1 MVNRRVASTRRTV
14 RQKACGVLIATSI
27 VVASLPG
34 KGVAAESSPKSAD
47 QRVAAATR
55 CTRVGQ
61 TRLISGRT
69 QVCKRSG
76 RRNVWVTKQGPLTT
90 TTTAVATT
98 PSRPLGRSAID
109 RPGANTAD
117 IKFIYVTFKDGPDSN
132 RDSNGQIAAMASE
145 VNRYFRSQFPGK
157 QLRYDTFNGQI
168 DVQHVRLPMTNKD
181 YNDIWLNYAGG
192 YPTIDNVMSDMMRD
206 AGFSWTSGFL
216 TGNYDDQYA
225 TGQWHTNDRG
235 YVLIFEGS
243 RGPKQHN
250 GEWQNLVCKHWDHE
264 YSGIVMRYLRDLNGD
279 VCPNTLDT
287 TWPLAQNGLYK
298 WWGFDV
304 AKGIITLLTLMPGCD
319 RVTKAELARPGNERI
334 NEGVP
339 DTDMA
344 SMAARYGGA
353 IGSKSIAK
361 LDSARNRYFKIDN
374 GPHVGDRCYDIQYSP
389 IWEDVRG

>member
-1 MVNRRVASTRRTV
+1 VVALV
-14 RQKACGVLIATSI
+14 AALA
-27 VVASLPG
+27 VASLPG
-34 KGVAAESSPKSAD
+34 RHVAAETPSERANEW
-47 QRVAAATR
+47 VTAAAR
-55 CTRVGQ
+55 CTRLGQ
-61 TRLISGRT
+61 TRQVAGQT
-69 QVCKRSG
+69 QVCQRQGK
-76 RRNVWVTKQGPLTT
+76 RNVWVTRPSASTT
-90 TTTAVATT
+90 TTTTT
-98 PSRPLGRSAID
+98 TLPPLGRSTTD

-157 QLRYDTFNGQI
+157 QLRYDTFNGRL
-168 DVQHVRLPMTNKD
+168 DVQHVQLPMTNKD
-181 YNDIWLNYAGG
+181 YNDIWLNYASG

-304 AKGIITLLTLMPGCD
+304 ARGIITLLTLMPGCD

-344 SMAARYGGA
+344 SMAARYGGV

-389 IWEDVRG
+389 IWEDVGG

>member
-1 MVNRRVASTRRTV
+1 MRVTDRTKLSEATGRALFNPVQFVSALFNGRVADGFLNRRS
-14 RQKACGVLIATSI
+14 QL
-27 VVASLPG
+27 SL
-34 KGVAAESSPKSAD
+34 
-47 QRVAAATR
+47 RVQPN
-55 CTRVGQ
+55 GNY
-61 TRLISGRT
+61 SMS
-69 QVCKRSG
+69 RSG
-76 RRNVWVTKQGPLTT
+76 HWLRWV
-90 TTTAVATT
+90 
-98 PSRPLGRSAID
+98 
-109 RPGANTAD
+109 
-117 IKFIYVTFKDGPDSN
+117 
-132 RDSNGQIAAMASE
+132 
-145 VNRYFRSQFPGK
+145 
-157 QLRYDTFNGQI
+157 
-168 DVQHVRLPMTNKD
+168 
-181 YNDIWLNYAGG
+181 GG
-192 YPTIDNVMSDMMRD
+192 IYPTIDNVMSDMMRD

-250 GEWQNLVCKHWDHE
+250 DEWQNLVCKHWDHG

-304 AKGIITLLTLMPGCD
+304 ARGIITLLTLMPGCD
-319 RVTKAELARPGNERI
+319 RITKAELARPGNDRI

-344 SMAARYGGA
+344 SMAARYGGV

-389 IWEDVRG
+389 IWEDVGG